1 MITKEA
7 DDLMPNDDIPL
18 ELISLLEDK
27 SSNWN
32 ARKRSGLVRHVTR
45 RDRFSVTALKS
56 EVVSGAKCEYVLV
69 HNDSIRFH
77 HLYMYFAN
85 RCNNM
90 KELAKV
96 TKHLYR

>member
-1 MITKEA
+1 MITKEE
-7 DDLMPNDDIPL
+7 DDLIPNDDIPL

-32 ARKRSGLVRHVTR
+32 ARKRGGLVRQVTR
-45 RDRFSVTALKS
+45 MDRFSVTALKS
-56 EVVSGAKCEYVLV
+56 EVISGAKCEYVLV

-85 RCNNM
+85 RCNNI